1 MAELK
6 TKVNEG
12 SVNKFLD
19 SIEDEAKRKDS
30 YLLFKMMEKATKNE
44 ARMWGD
50 SIVGFG
56 EYHYVG
62 KSGREG
68 DWFLAGLS
76 PRNKISLS
84 ICWGGWE
91 QHAELLAKLGK
102 HSLGKGCLYI
112 KRLDDVNMPV
122 LNKLIV
128 EAVKHAK
135 KQAQA
140 DAKLQAKSKK

>member
-1 MAELK
+1 ML
-6 TKVNEG
+6 
-12 SVNKFLD
+12 
-19 SIEDEAKRKDS
+19 
-30 YLLFKMMEKATKNE
+30 
-44 ARMWGD
+44 
-50 SIVGFG
+50 
-56 EYHYVG
+56 
-62 KSGREG
+62 
-68 DWFLAGLS
+68 
-76 PRNKISLS
+76 
-84 ICWGGWE
+84 GGWE